1 MKKASLRY
9 LDYQSES
16 MKSNEIDKKRLQEQH
31 DITPDDEEKAK
42 ERLHTSN
49 IQDVQAIAQ
58 DIANVEET
66 SNELHS
72 VDVTQVLKVLQAMR
86 IPKFC

>member
-1 MKKASLRY
+1 MKKASLSN
-9 LDYQSES
+9 LDYPSES

-31 DITPDDEEKAK
+31 DITPDVEEKAK

-72 VDVTQVLKVLQAMR
+72 VDVTQVLKVLQALR

>member
-1 MKKASLRY
+1 MKKASLSN
-9 LDYQSES
+9 LDYPSES

-86 IPKFC
+86 IP